1 MAGSQFAVAEQGIGT
16 LLNTYTTAKSIIS
29 ASSVYKIPAGKLY
42 VGKKYR
48 INALM
53 GLTTDGAQ
61 GTFTFQVMGGPTSNI
76 IVWQS
81 GALVSTT
88 TASTLWPC
96 KVTVDLLCAA
106 IGAGTSA
113 QFTALGEVNSMVLV
127 LAGAVANSTIGNQ
140 PILAPNASMANPS
153 SGAAGFNST
162 VDTVLDFWLGL
173 SISNA
178 TNGVQIYDYYVEDLN
193 GPA

>member
-1 MAGSQFAVAEQGIGT
+1 MSQAQLAVAEQGIGT

-29 ASSVYKIPAGKLY
+29 ASAVYQIPANRLA

-48 INALM
+48 ITAVM
-53 GLTTDGAQ
+53 GLTTDGSQ

-81 GALVSTT
+81 GALLSTT
-88 TASTLWPC
+88 TANTLIPC
-96 KVTVDLLCAA
+96 KVTVDLVCAA

-113 QFTALGEVNSMVLV
+113 QYGALGEINCLGLV
-127 LAGAVANSTIGNQ
+127 LAGAVGNSTIGNT
-140 PILAPNASMANPS
+140 PILGPNASMALPS

-162 VDTVLDFWLGL
+162 IATVLDFWLGL
-173 SISNA
+173 SVSNA
-178 TNGVQIYDYYVEDLN
+178 TNGVKIYDYYVEDLN
-193 GPA
+193 GP

>member
-76 IVWQS
+76 IVRR
-81 GALVSTT
+81 A
-88 TASTLWPC
+88 
-96 KVTVDLLCAA
+96 
-106 IGAGTSA
+106 
-113 QFTALGEVNSMVLV
+113 
-127 LAGAVANSTIGNQ
+127 
-140 PILAPNASMANPS
+140 
-153 SGAAGFNST
+153 
-162 VDTVLDFWLGL
+162 
-173 SISNA
+173 
-178 TNGVQIYDYYVEDLN
+178 
-193 GPA
+193 